1 MIFWVKDCKED
12 GNTIQLRDRRFAY
25 NLQFFGEGGDKT
37 EKATPKK
44 LDDARKEGRVAR
56 SSDLIN
62 GFMLL
67 LMFFVL
73 KLFGGIMAGLFL
85 DSFVKYYNKASD
97 ISMEVFDVRQA
108 VNLSNEIILDIVIA
122 SLPVLIGSFIVA
134 LVGNIVQVGW
144 KVTGK
149 PLKPKLDRL
158 NPIGGLKRMF
168 SQEKVVEL
176 IKSILKVL
184 AIALVAYNE
193 VKDRWKFI
201 LNLYDFEFMQAILN
215 IFDIVL
221 DVGIKISLIF
231 VVIGLADFGCQK
243 WKHLHDL
250 RMSKQEVKDEMKQSE
265 GDPQIKGQIRQKM
278 REGARRRMMQD
289 LPKADVVITNPTHF
303 AVAVKYDKETAEA
316 PYVLAKGADYVAA
329 NIKEIAKQNNIEIVE
344 NKPLARMLYYNV
356 EIGDQIPPEL
366 YQMVAE
372 VLAYVYSV
380 KDKEILISQ

>member
-12 GNTIQLRDRRFAY
+12 RNTIQLKDRRFAY

-73 KLFGGIMAGLFL
+73 KLFGGIMANLFL

-97 ISMEVFDVRQA
+97 ISMEVFDVKQA
-108 VNLSNEIILDIVIA
+108 VNLSNEIVIDIVIA
-122 SLPVLIGSFIVA
+122 GLPVLIGSFVVA

-158 NPIGGLKRMF
+158 NPIGGFKRMF

-201 LNLYDFEFMQAILN
+201 LNLYDFEFMQAVLN

-221 DVGIKISLIF
+221 DVGIKISVIF
-231 VVIGLADFGCQK
+231 VIIGLADFGYQK

-380 KDKEILISQ
+380 KNKEILIS

>member
-12 GNTIQLRDRRFAY
+12 RNTIQLRDRRFAY

-73 KLFGGIMAGLFL
+73 KLFGGIMANLFL
-85 DSFVKYYNKASD
+85 NSFVKYYNKASD
-97 ISMEVFDVRQA
+97 ISMEVFDVKQA
-108 VNLSNEIILDIVIA
+108 VNLSNEIVIDIVIA
-122 SLPVLIGSFIVA
+122 SLPVLIGSFVVA

-158 NPIGGLKRMF
+158 NPIGGFKRMF

-201 LNLYDFEFMQAILN
+201 LNLYDFEFMQAVLN

-221 DVGIKISLIF
+221 DVSIKISVIF
-231 VVIGLADFGCQK
+231 VIIGLADFGYQK

-265 GDPQIKGQIRQKM
+265 GEPQIKGQIRQKM

-380 KDKEILISQ
+380 KNKEILIS

>member
-1 MIFWVKDCKED
+1 VIFWVKDCKED
-12 GNTIQLRDRRFAY
+12 RNTIQLRDRRFAY

-73 KLFGGIMAGLFL
+73 KLFGGIMANLFL
-85 DSFVKYYNKASD
+85 NSFVKYYNKASD
-97 ISMEVFDVRQA
+97 ISMEVFDVKQA
-108 VNLSNEIILDIVIA
+108 VNLSNEIVIDIVIA
-122 SLPVLIGSFIVA
+122 SLPVLIGSFVVA

-158 NPIGGLKRMF
+158 NPIGGFKRMF

-201 LNLYDFEFMQAILN
+201 LNLYDFEFMQAVLN

-221 DVGIKISLIF
+221 DVGIKISVIF
-231 VVIGLADFGCQK
+231 VIIGLADFGYQK

-380 KDKEILISQ
+380 KNKEILIS

>member
-1 MIFWVKDCKED
+1 MCFCVGDCKDD
-12 GNTIQLRDRRFAY
+12 GNTIQLENRRFAY

-44 LDDARKEGRVAR
+44 LEDARKEGRVAR

-62 GFMLL
+62 GLMLL

-73 KLFGGIMAGLFL
+73 RIFGNFMAKGFFE
-85 DSFVKYYNKASD
+85 SFVKYYNKTAD
-97 ISMEVFDVRQA
+97 ISMEIFDVKQA
-108 VNLSNEIILDIVIA
+108 VNIGNEIVFDIVIA
-122 SLPVLIGSFIVA
+122 CLPVLIGSFLVA
-134 LVGNIVQVGW
+134 FVGNVVQIGW
-144 KVTGK
+144 KVTTK

-184 AIALVAYNE
+184 AIAIVAYNE
-193 VKDRWKFI
+193 VKDRWLFI
-201 LNLYDFEFMQAILN
+201 LNLYDFEFMQAIVN

-221 DVGIKISLIF
+221 DVGVKISVLF
-231 VVIGLADFGCQK
+231 VIIGIADFGYQK

-265 GDPQIKGQIRQKM
+265 GDPQVKGRIRQKM
-278 REGARRRMMQD
+278 REGARRRMMQE

-303 AVAVKYDKETAEA
+303 AVAIKYDKEKAEA
-316 PYVLAKGADYVAA
+316 PYVLAKGADYVATT
-329 NIKEIAKQNNIEIVE
+329 IKEAAKEHKIEIVE

-356 EIGDQIPPEL
+356 EIGEQIPPEL

-380 KDKEILISQ
+380 KNKEILID

>member
-12 GNTIQLRDRRFAY
+12 RNTIQLRDRRFAY

-73 KLFGGIMAGLFL
+73 KLFGGIMAKLFL
-85 DSFVKYYNKASD
+85 DSFVKYYNKSSD

-108 VNLSNEIILDIVIA
+108 VNLSNEIVLDIVIA
-122 SLPVLIGSFIVA
+122 SLPVLIGSFVVA

-221 DVGIKISLIF
+221 DVGIKISVIF
-231 VVIGLADFGCQK
+231 VVIGLADFGYQK

-380 KDKEILISQ
+380 KNKEILIS

>member
-1 MIFWVKDCKED
+1 MIFWVKDCKD
-12 GNTIQLRDRRFAY
+12 DRNTIQLRDRRFAY

-73 KLFGGIMAGLFL
+73 KLFGGTMAGLFL

-108 VNLSNEIILDIVIA
+108 VNLSNEIVLDIVIA
-122 SLPVLIGSFIVA
+122 SLPVLIGSFVVA

-201 LNLYDFEFMQAILN
+201 LNLYDFEFMQAVLN

-221 DVGIKISLIF
+221 DVGIKISVIF
-231 VVIGLADFGCQK
+231 VIIGLADFGYQK

-380 KDKEILISQ
+380 KNKEILIS

>member
-1 MIFWVKDCKED
+1 MIFWVKDCKD
-12 GNTIQLRDRRFAY
+12 DRNTIQLRDRRFAY

-73 KLFGGIMAGLFL
+73 KLFGGIMANLFL

-108 VNLSNEIILDIVIA
+108 VNLSNEIVLDIVIA
-122 SLPVLIGSFIVA
+122 SLPVLIGSFVVA

-221 DVGIKISLIF
+221 DVGIKISVIF
-231 VVIGLADFGCQK
+231 VVIGLADFGYQK

-380 KDKEILISQ
+380 KNKEILIS

>member
-12 GNTIQLRDRRFAY
+12 RNTIQLKDRRFAY

-108 VNLSNEIILDIVIA
+108 VNLSNEIVLDIVIA
-122 SLPVLIGSFIVA
+122 SLPVLIGSFVVA

-201 LNLYDFEFMQAILN
+201 LNLYDFEFMQAVLN

-221 DVGIKISLIF
+221 DVGIKISVIF
-231 VVIGLADFGCQK
+231 VIIGLADFGYQK

-380 KDKEILISQ
+380 KNKEILIS

>member
-12 GNTIQLRDRRFAY
+12 RNTIQLRDRRFAY

-73 KLFGGIMAGLFL
+73 KLFGGIMANLFL

-97 ISMEVFDVRQA
+97 ISMEVFDVKQA
-108 VNLSNEIILDIVIA
+108 VNLSNEIVIDIVIA
-122 SLPVLIGSFIVA
+122 SLPVLIGSFVVA

-158 NPIGGLKRMF
+158 NPIGGFKRMF

-201 LNLYDFEFMQAILN
+201 LNLYDFEFMQAVLN

-221 DVGIKISLIF
+221 DVGIKISVIF
-231 VVIGLADFGCQK
+231 VVIGLADFGYQK

-278 REGARRRMMQD
+278 REGARRRMMQE

-380 KDKEILISQ
+380 KNKEILIS

>member
-1 MIFWVKDCKED
+1 VIFWVKDCKED
-12 GNTIQLRDRRFAY
+12 RNTIQLKDRRFAY

-73 KLFGGIMAGLFL
+73 KLFGGIMANLFL

-97 ISMEVFDVRQA
+97 ISMEVFDVKQA
-108 VNLSNEIILDIVIA
+108 VNLSNEIVIDIVIA
-122 SLPVLIGSFIVA
+122 SLPVLIGSFVVA

-144 KVTGK
+144 KVTSK

-201 LNLYDFEFMQAILN
+201 LNLYDFEFMQAVLN

-221 DVGIKISLIF
+221 DVGIKISVIF
-231 VVIGLADFGCQK
+231 VIIGLADFGYQK

-278 REGARRRMMQD
+278 REGARRRMMQE

-380 KDKEILISQ
+380 KNKEILIS

>member
-1 MIFWVKDCKED
+1 MIFWVKDCKD
-12 GNTIQLRDRRFAY
+12 DRNTIQLRDRRFAY

-73 KLFGGIMAGLFL
+73 KLFGGIMANLFL

-108 VNLSNEIILDIVIA
+108 VNLSNEIVLDIVIA
-122 SLPVLIGSFIVA
+122 SLPVLIGSFVVA

-144 KVTGK
+144 KVTAK

-201 LNLYDFEFMQAILN
+201 LNLYDFEFMQAVLN

-231 VVIGLADFGCQK
+231 VVIGLADFGYQK

-380 KDKEILISQ
+380 KNKEILIS

>member
-12 GNTIQLRDRRFAY
+12 RNTIQLRDRRFAY

-73 KLFGGIMAGLFL
+73 KLFGGIMAKLFL

-108 VNLSNEIILDIVIA
+108 VNLSNEIVLDIVIA
-122 SLPVLIGSFIVA
+122 SLPVLIGSFVVA

-201 LNLYDFEFMQAILN
+201 LNLYDFEFMQAVLN

-221 DVGIKISLIF
+221 DVGIKISVIF
-231 VVIGLADFGCQK
+231 VVIGLADFGYQK

-380 KDKEILISQ
+380 KNKEILIS

>member
-1 MIFWVKDCKED
+1 MIFWVKDCKD
-12 GNTIQLRDRRFAY
+12 DRNTIQLKDRRFAY

-73 KLFGGIMAGLFL
+73 KLFGGIMANLFL

-97 ISMEVFDVRQA
+97 ISMEVFDVKQA
-108 VNLSNEIILDIVIA
+108 VNLSNQIVIDIVIA
-122 SLPVLIGSFIVA
+122 SLPVLIGSFVVA

-158 NPIGGLKRMF
+158 NPIGGFKRMF

-201 LNLYDFEFMQAILN
+201 LNLYDFEFMQAVLN

-221 DVGIKISLIF
+221 DVGIKISVIF
-231 VVIGLADFGCQK
+231 VIIGLADFGYQK

-380 KDKEILISQ
+380 KNKEILIS

>member
-1 MIFWVKDCKED
+1 VIFWVKDCKED
-12 GNTIQLRDRRFAY
+12 RNTIQLRDRRFAY

-73 KLFGGIMAGLFL
+73 KLFGGIMANLFL

-97 ISMEVFDVRQA
+97 ISMEVFDVKQA
-108 VNLSNEIILDIVIA
+108 VNLSNEIVIDIVIA
-122 SLPVLIGSFIVA
+122 SLPVLIGSFVVA

-158 NPIGGLKRMF
+158 NPIGGFKRMF

-201 LNLYDFEFMQAILN
+201 LNLYDFEFMQAVLN

-221 DVGIKISLIF
+221 DVGIKISVIF
-231 VVIGLADFGCQK
+231 VIIGLADFGYQK

-380 KDKEILISQ
+380 KNKEILIS

>member
-1 MIFWVKDCKED
+1 MCFCVGDCKDD
-12 GNTIQLRDRRFAY
+12 GNTIQLENRRFAY
-25 NLQFFGEGGDKT
+25 NLQFFGEGGDTT

-44 LDDARKEGRVAR
+44 LEDARKEGRVAR

-62 GFMLL
+62 GLMLL

-73 KLFGGIMAGLFL
+73 RIFGNFMAKGFL
-85 DSFVKYYNKASD
+85 ESFVKYYNKTAD
-97 ISMEVFDVRQA
+97 ISMEIFDVKQA
-108 VNLSNEIILDIVIA
+108 VNLGNEIVFDIVIA
-122 SLPVLIGSFIVA
+122 CLPVLIGSFLVA
-134 LVGNIVQVGW
+134 FVGNVVQIGW
-144 KVTGK
+144 KVTTK

-184 AIALVAYNE
+184 AIAIVAYNE
-193 VKDRWKFI
+193 VKDRWLFI
-201 LNLYDFEFMQAILN
+201 LNLYDFEFMQAIVN

-221 DVGIKISLIF
+221 DVGVKISVLF
-231 VVIGLADFGCQK
+231 VIIGIADFGYQK

-265 GDPQIKGQIRQKM
+265 GDPQVKGRIRQKM
-278 REGARRRMMQD
+278 REGARRRMMQE

-303 AVAVKYDKETAEA
+303 AVAIKYDKEKAEA
-316 PYVLAKGADYVAA
+316 PYVLAKGADYVAST
-329 NIKEIAKQNNIEIVE
+329 IKEAAKEHKIEIVE

-356 EIGDQIPPEL
+356 EIGEQIPPEL

-380 KDKEILISQ
+380 KNKEILID

>member
-1 MIFWVKDCKED
+1 MIFWVKDCKD
-12 GNTIQLRDRRFAY
+12 DRNTIQLRDRRFAY

-73 KLFGGIMAGLFL
+73 KLFGGIMANLFL

-108 VNLSNEIILDIVIA
+108 VNLSNEIVLDIVIA
-122 SLPVLIGSFIVA
+122 SLPVLIGSFVVA

-231 VVIGLADFGCQK
+231 VVIGLADFGYQK

-380 KDKEILISQ
+380 KNKEILIS

>member
-12 GNTIQLRDRRFAY
+12 RNTIQLRDRRFAY

-73 KLFGGIMAGLFL
+73 KLFGGIMANLFL

-97 ISMEVFDVRQA
+97 ISMEVFDVKQA
-108 VNLSNEIILDIVIA
+108 VNLSNEIVIDIVIA
-122 SLPVLIGSFIVA
+122 SLPVLIGSFVVA

-158 NPIGGLKRMF
+158 NPIGGFKRMF

-231 VVIGLADFGCQK
+231 VVIGLADFGYQK

-380 KDKEILISQ
+380 KNKEILIS

>member
-1 MIFWVKDCKED
+1 MIFWVKDCKD
-12 GNTIQLRDRRFAY
+12 DRNTIQLRDRRFAY

-73 KLFGGIMAGLFL
+73 KLFGGIMANLFL
-85 DSFVKYYNKASD
+85 NSFVKYYNKASD

-108 VNLSNEIILDIVIA
+108 VNLSNEIVLDIVIA
-122 SLPVLIGSFIVA
+122 SLPVLIGSFVVA

-201 LNLYDFEFMQAILN
+201 LNLYDFEFMQAVLN

-221 DVGIKISLIF
+221 DVGIKISVIF
-231 VVIGLADFGCQK
+231 VIIGLADFGYQK

-380 KDKEILISQ
+380 KNKEILIS

>member
-12 GNTIQLRDRRFAY
+12 RNTIQLKDRRFAY

-73 KLFGGIMAGLFL
+73 KLFGGIMANLFL

-97 ISMEVFDVRQA
+97 ISMEVFDVKQA
-108 VNLSNEIILDIVIA
+108 VNLSNEIVIDIVIA
-122 SLPVLIGSFIVA
+122 SLPVLIGSFVVA

-158 NPIGGLKRMF
+158 NPIGGFKRMF

-201 LNLYDFEFMQAILN
+201 LNLYDFEFMQAVLN

-221 DVGIKISLIF
+221 DVGIKISVIF
-231 VVIGLADFGCQK
+231 VIIGLADFGYQK

-250 RMSKQEVKDEMKQSE
+250 R
-265 GDPQIKGQIRQKM
+265 M

-289 LPKADVVITNPTHF
+289 LPKADVVITNPPHF

-380 KDKEILISQ
+380 KNKEILIS

>member
-1 MIFWVKDCKED
+1 MCFWVHDCKD
-12 GNTIQLRDRRFAY
+12 DRNAIQLKNGRFVY

-44 LDDARKEGRVAR
+44 LEDARKEGRVAR

-62 GFMLL
+62 GLMLL
-67 LMFFVL
+67 FMFYVI
-73 KLFGGIMAGLFL
+73 KIFGSMMAKGFL
-85 DSFVKYYNKASD
+85 NSFSKYYTKSSD
-97 ISMEVFDVRQA
+97 IAMDIFDIRQA
-108 VNLSNEIILDIVIA
+108 VSIGNEIIIDIILV
-122 SLPVLIGSFIVA
+122 SLPVLIGSFAVA
-134 LVGNIVQVGW
+134 FLGNIIQVGW

-158 NPIGGLKRMF
+158 NPVGGLKRMF
-168 SQEKVVEL
+168 SQDKVVEL

-201 LNLYDFEFMQAILN
+201 LNLYDFEFVQAVLN
-215 IFDIVL
+215 IFDMVL
-221 DVGIKISLIF
+221 DVGIKISILF
-231 VVIGLADFGCQK
+231 VIIGIADFGYQK

-265 GDPQIKGQIRQKM
+265 GDPQVKGRIRQKM
-278 REGARRRMMQD
+278 REGARRRMMQE

-303 AVAVKYDKETAEA
+303 AVAIKYDKETAEA
-316 PYVLAKGADYVAA
+316 PYVIAKGADFVAA
-329 NIKEIAKQNNIEIVE
+329 NIKEMAKLHDIEIVE

-366 YQMVAE
+366 YQLVAE
-372 VLAYVYSV
+372 VLAYVYSI
-380 KDKEILISQ
+380 KNKEILID

>member
-12 GNTIQLRDRRFAY
+12 RNTIQLKDRRFAY

-73 KLFGGIMAGLFL
+73 RIFGNFMANLFL

-97 ISMEVFDVRQA
+97 ISMEVFDVKQA
-108 VNLSNEIILDIVIA
+108 VNLSNEIVIDIVIA
-122 SLPVLIGSFIVA
+122 SLPVLIGSFVVA

-158 NPIGGLKRMF
+158 NPIGGFKRMF

-201 LNLYDFEFMQAILN
+201 LNLYDFEFIQAVLN

-221 DVGIKISLIF
+221 DVGIKISVIF
-231 VVIGLADFGCQK
+231 VIIGLADFGYQK

-380 KDKEILISQ
+380 KNKEILID

>member
-67 LMFFVL
+67 VMFFVL

-108 VNLSNEIILDIVIA
+108 VNLSNEIVLDIVIA

-231 VVIGLADFGCQK
+231 VVIGLADFGYQK

-380 KDKEILISQ
+380 KNKEILIS

>member
-1 MIFWVKDCKED
+1 MCFCVGDCKDD
-12 GNTIQLRDRRFAY
+12 GNTIQLENRRFAY

-44 LDDARKEGRVAR
+44 LEDARKEGRVAR

-62 GFMLL
+62 GLMLL

-73 KLFGGIMAGLFL
+73 RIFGNFMAKGFL
-85 DSFVKYYNKASD
+85 ESFVKYYNKTPD
-97 ISMEVFDVRQA
+97 ISMEIFDVKQA
-108 VNLSNEIILDIVIA
+108 VNLGNEIVFDIVIA
-122 SLPVLIGSFIVA
+122 CLPVLIGSFLVA
-134 LVGNIVQVGW
+134 FVGNVVQIGW
-144 KVTGK
+144 KVTTK
-149 PLKPKLDRL
+149 PLKPNLDRL

-176 IKSILKVL
+176 IKSILKVF
-184 AIALVAYNE
+184 AIAIVAYNE
-193 VKDRWKFI
+193 VKDRWLFI
-201 LNLYDFEFMQAILN
+201 LNLYDFEFMQAIVN

-221 DVGIKISLIF
+221 DVGVKISVLF
-231 VVIGLADFGCQK
+231 VIIGVADFGYQK

-265 GDPQIKGQIRQKM
+265 GDPQVKGRIRQKM
-278 REGARRRMMQD
+278 REGARRRMMQE

-303 AVAVKYDKETAEA
+303 AVAIKYDKEKAEA
-316 PYVLAKGADYVAA
+316 PYVLAKGADFVAST
-329 NIKEIAKQNNIEIVE
+329 IKEAAKEHKIEIVE

-356 EIGDQIPPEL
+356 EIGEQIPPEL

-380 KDKEILISQ
+380 KNKEILID

>member
-1 MIFWVKDCKED
+1 VIFWVKDCKED
-12 GNTIQLRDRRFAY
+12 RNTIQLRDRRFAY

-108 VNLSNEIILDIVIA
+108 VNLSNEIVLDIVIA
-122 SLPVLIGSFIVA
+122 SLPVLIGSFVVA

-201 LNLYDFEFMQAILN
+201 LNLYDFEFMQAVLN

-221 DVGIKISLIF
+221 DVGIKISVIF
-231 VVIGLADFGCQK
+231 VVIGLADFGYQK

-278 REGARRRMMQD
+278 REGARRRMMQE

-380 KDKEILISQ
+380 KNKEILIS

>member
-1 MIFWVKDCKED
+1 MIFWVKDCKD
-12 GNTIQLRDRRFAY
+12 DRNTIQLRDRRFAY

-73 KLFGGIMAGLFL
+73 KLFGGIMANLFL

-97 ISMEVFDVRQA
+97 ISMEVFDVKHA
-108 VNLSNEIILDIVIA
+108 VNLSNEIVIDIVIA
-122 SLPVLIGSFIVA
+122 SLPVLIGSFVVA

-158 NPIGGLKRMF
+158 NPIGGFKRMF

-201 LNLYDFEFMQAILN
+201 LNLYDFEFMQAVLN

-221 DVGIKISLIF
+221 DVGIKISFIF
-231 VVIGLADFGCQK
+231 VIIGLADFGYQK

-278 REGARRRMMQD
+278 REGARRRMMQE

-380 KDKEILISQ
+380 KNKEILIS

>member
-12 GNTIQLRDRRFAY
+12 RNTIQLRDRRFAY

-108 VNLSNEIILDIVIA
+108 VNLSNEIVLDIVIA
-122 SLPVLIGSFIVA
+122 SLPVLIGSFVVA

-201 LNLYDFEFMQAILN
+201 LNLYDFEFMQAVLN

-221 DVGIKISLIF
+221 DVGIKISVIF
-231 VVIGLADFGCQK
+231 VVIGLADFGYQK

-278 REGARRRMMQD
+278 REGARRRMMQE

-380 KDKEILISQ
+380 KNKEILIS

>member
-1 MIFWVKDCKED
+1 MIFWVKDCKD
-12 GNTIQLRDRRFAY
+12 DRNTIQLKDRRFAY

-73 KLFGGIMAGLFL
+73 KLFGGIMANLFL

-97 ISMEVFDVRQA
+97 ISMEVFDVKQA
-108 VNLSNEIILDIVIA
+108 VNLSNEIVIDIVIA
-122 SLPVLIGSFIVA
+122 SLPVLIGSFVVA

-158 NPIGGLKRMF
+158 NPIGGFKRMF

-201 LNLYDFEFMQAILN
+201 LNLYDFEFMQAVLN

-221 DVGIKISLIF
+221 DVGIKISVIF
-231 VVIGLADFGCQK
+231 VIIGLADFGYQK

-380 KDKEILISQ
+380 KNKEILIS

>member
-12 GNTIQLRDRRFAY
+12 RNTIQLRDRRFAY

-108 VNLSNEIILDIVIA
+108 VNLSNEIVLDIVIA
-122 SLPVLIGSFIVA
+122 SLPVLIGSFVVA

-201 LNLYDFEFMQAILN
+201 LNLYDFEFMQAVLN

-221 DVGIKISLIF
+221 DVGIKISVIF
-231 VVIGLADFGCQK
+231 VIIGLADFGYQK

-380 KDKEILISQ
+380 KNKEILIS

>member
-1 MIFWVKDCKED
+1 MCFCVGDCKD
-12 GNTIQLRDRRFAY
+12 DRNAIQLESRRFAY

-44 LDDARKEGRVAR
+44 LEDARKEGRVAR

-62 GFMLL
+62 GLMLL

-73 KLFGGIMAGLFL
+73 RIFGSFMAKGFL
-85 DSFVKYYNKASD
+85 ESFTKYYNKTSD
-97 ISMEVFDVRQA
+97 IALEIFDARQA
-108 VNLSNEIILDIVIA
+108 VSLGNEIVIDIIIA
-122 SLPVLIGSFIVA
+122 CLPVLIGSFFVA
-134 LVGNIVQVGW
+134 FVGNIIQVGW
-144 KVTGK
+144 KVTLK

-184 AIALVAYNE
+184 AIAIVAYNE

-201 LNLYDFEFMQAILN
+201 LNLYDFEFMQAIIN
-215 IFDIVL
+215 IFNIVL
-221 DVGIKISLIF
+221 DVGIKISIIF
-231 VVIGLADFGCQK
+231 VIIGLADFGYQK

-250 RMSKQEVKDEMKQSE
+250 RMSKQEVKDEMKQNE
-265 GDPQIKGQIRQKM
+265 GDPLVKGRIRQKM
-278 REGARRRMMQD
+278 REGARKRMMQE

-303 AVAVKYDKETAEA
+303 AVAIKYDKEKAEA

-329 NIKEIAKQNNIEIVE
+329 TIKEAAKEHKIEIVE

-372 VLAYVYSV
+372 VLAYVYSIKN
-380 KDKEILISQ
+380 KDVLVD

>member
-12 GNTIQLRDRRFAY
+12 RNTIQLRDRRFAY

-73 KLFGGIMAGLFL
+73 KLFGGIMANLFL

-97 ISMEVFDVRQA
+97 ISMEVFDVKQA
-108 VNLSNEIILDIVIA
+108 VNLSNEIVIDIVIA
-122 SLPVLIGSFIVA
+122 SLPVLIGSFVVA

-144 KVTGK
+144 KVTSK

-158 NPIGGLKRMF
+158 NPIGGFKRMF

-201 LNLYDFEFMQAILN
+201 LNLYDFEFMQAVLN

-221 DVGIKISLIF
+221 DVGIKISFIF
-231 VVIGLADFGCQK
+231 VIIGLADFGYQK

-366 YQMVAE
+366 YQMVAD

-380 KDKEILISQ
+380 KNKEILIS

>member
-1 MIFWVKDCKED
+1 MIFWVKDCKD
-12 GNTIQLRDRRFAY
+12 DRNTIQLKDRRFAY

-73 KLFGGIMAGLFL
+73 KLFGGIMANLFL

-108 VNLSNEIILDIVIA
+108 VNLSNEIVLDIVIA
-122 SLPVLIGSFIVA
+122 SLPVLIGSFVVA

-201 LNLYDFEFMQAILN
+201 LNLYDFEFMQAVLN

-221 DVGIKISLIF
+221 DVGIKISVIF
-231 VVIGLADFGCQK
+231 VVIGLADFGYQK

-380 KDKEILISQ
+380 KNKEILIS

>member
-1 MIFWVKDCKED
+1 MIFWVKDCKD
-12 GNTIQLRDRRFAY
+12 DRNTIQLRDRRFAY

-73 KLFGGIMAGLFL
+73 KLFGGIMANLFL

-97 ISMEVFDVRQA
+97 ISMEVFDVKQA
-108 VNLSNEIILDIVIA
+108 VNLSNEIVIDIVIA
-122 SLPVLIGSFIVA
+122 SLPVLIGSFVVA

-158 NPIGGLKRMF
+158 NPIGGFKRMF

-201 LNLYDFEFMQAILN
+201 LNLYDFEFMQAVLN

-221 DVGIKISLIF
+221 DVGIKISFIF
-231 VVIGLADFGCQK
+231 VIIGLADFGYQK

-278 REGARRRMMQD
+278 REGARRRMMQE

-380 KDKEILISQ
+380 KNKEILIS

>member
-12 GNTIQLRDRRFAY
+12 RNTIQLKDRRFAY

-73 KLFGGIMAGLFL
+73 KLFGGIMANLFL

-97 ISMEVFDVRQA
+97 ISMEVFDVKQA
-108 VNLSNEIILDIVIA
+108 VNLSNEIVIDIVIA
-122 SLPVLIGSFIVA
+122 SLPVLIGSFVVA

-158 NPIGGLKRMF
+158 NPIGGFKRMF

-231 VVIGLADFGCQK
+231 VVIGLADFGYQK

-380 KDKEILISQ
+380 KNKEILIS

>member
-1 MIFWVKDCKED
+1 MIFWVKDCKD
-12 GNTIQLRDRRFAY
+12 DRNTIQLRDRRFAY

-108 VNLSNEIILDIVIA
+108 VNLSNEIVLDIVIA
-122 SLPVLIGSFIVA
+122 SLPVLIGSFVVA

-201 LNLYDFEFMQAILN
+201 LNLYDFEFMQAVLN

-221 DVGIKISLIF
+221 DVGIKISFIF
-231 VVIGLADFGCQK
+231 VIIGLADFGYQK

-380 KDKEILISQ
+380 KNKEILIS

>member
-12 GNTIQLRDRRFAY
+12 RNTIQLRDRRFAY

-73 KLFGGIMAGLFL
+73 KLFGGIMANLFL

-108 VNLSNEIILDIVIA
+108 VNLSNEIVLDIVIA
-122 SLPVLIGSFIVA
+122 SLPVLIGSFVVA

-201 LNLYDFEFMQAILN
+201 LNLYDFEFMQAVLN

-231 VVIGLADFGCQK
+231 VIIGLADFGYQK

-380 KDKEILISQ
+380 KNKEILIS

>member
-1 MIFWVKDCKED
+1 MCFCVGDCKDD
-12 GNTIQLRDRRFAY
+12 GNTIQLENRRFAY

-44 LDDARKEGRVAR
+44 LEDARKEGRVAR

-62 GFMLL
+62 GLMLL

-73 KLFGGIMAGLFL
+73 RIFGNFMAKGFL
-85 DSFVKYYNKASD
+85 ESFVKYYNKTAD
-97 ISMEVFDVRQA
+97 ISMEIFDVKQA
-108 VNLSNEIILDIVIA
+108 VNLGNEIVFDIVIA
-122 SLPVLIGSFIVA
+122 CLPILIGSFLVA
-134 LVGNIVQVGW
+134 FAGNVVQIGW
-144 KVTGK
+144 KVTTK

-176 IKSILKVL
+176 IKSLLKVF
-184 AIALVAYNE
+184 AIAIVAYNE
-193 VKDRWKFI
+193 VKDRWLFI
-201 LNLYDFEFMQAILN
+201 LNLYDFEFMQAIVN

-221 DVGIKISLIF
+221 DVGVKISVLF
-231 VVIGLADFGCQK
+231 VIIGIADFGYQK

-265 GDPQIKGQIRQKM
+265 GDPQVKGRIRQKM
-278 REGARRRMMQD
+278 REGARRRMMQE

-303 AVAVKYDKETAEA
+303 AVAIKYDKEKAEA
-316 PYVLAKGADYVAA
+316 PYVLAKGADYVAST
-329 NIKEIAKQNNIEIVE
+329 IKEAAKEHKIEIVE

-356 EIGDQIPPEL
+356 EIGEQIPPEL

-380 KDKEILISQ
+380 KNKEIFID

>member
-1 MIFWVKDCKED
+1 MIFWVKDCKD
-12 GNTIQLRDRRFAY
+12 DRNTIQLRDRRFAY

-73 KLFGGIMAGLFL
+73 KLFGGIMANLFL

-97 ISMEVFDVRQA
+97 ISMEVFDVKQA
-108 VNLSNEIILDIVIA
+108 VNLSNEIVIDIVIA
-122 SLPVLIGSFIVA
+122 SLPVLIGSFVVA

-158 NPIGGLKRMF
+158 NPIGGFKRMF

-221 DVGIKISLIF
+221 DVGIKISVIF
-231 VVIGLADFGCQK
+231 VIIGLADFGYQK

-380 KDKEILISQ
+380 KNKEILIS